1 MTILEPACSSSP
13 EAAGLHVEA
22 LPFAQIPQ
30 QSKLFLDYQ
39 TDATA
44 LRRFYPHAVRR
55 HYDLVHHATHV
66 LENYTCD
73 RRAVCDALERLNRS
87 WNAGEATLENIAR
100 LRDART
106 VAVVTGQQA
115 GLFTGALY
123 TIYKALSAI
132 KLARCLTTR
141 GVEAVPVFWI
151 ATEDHDWEEVR
162 FAQTI
167 GCDGRLATCELP
179 AELHPEGMSVGALML
194 DDSIEA
200 AITRL
205 LDVLPS
211 TEFIAELKE
220 LLHNSYKSGKSFGEA
235 FARMMTS
242 LMTNFGLIILDPLDA
257 ELKRL
262 AAPLY
267 AQAALRAADI
277 ARALVERSR
286 ALEADGYHA
295 QVLTGSD
302 SFPLFFHTEDNLDK
316 DQTASPA
323 SSRRVAI
330 TRTPE
335 GAYLAKG
342 TNQIHSTEEWA
353 SLAQDSP
360 EHFSPNVTLRGVVQD
375 YLLPTVAY
383 FGGAAEIAYF
393 AQTAEV
399 YRLLERP
406 VTPILHRASL
416 TVIEPRT
423 VRTLERY
430 DLHLRDF
437 FDDFDTL
444 IRRVV
449 EGKLNTDGAR
459 RFDDAERTISEAMTA
474 LRDGLA
480 PLDSTLVAASET
492 RHRKI
497 NYHLEALRKGF
508 HRAQMQRD
516 RAAHRQLERAQV
528 ALYPE
533 RALQERHLNITSL
546 LARHGLYCL
555 DWLYDAIDLGLAE
568 HQIVYL

>member
-1 MTILEPACSSSP
+1 MTILEAACSSSP
-13 EAAGLHVEA
+13 EAAGLRVEA
-22 LPFAQIPQ
+22 LPFARIPH
-30 QSKLFLDYQ
+30 QSKLFLDYLS
-39 TDATA
+39 DSDA
-44 LRRFYPHAVRR
+44 LRRFYPNAVRR
-55 HYDLVHHATHV
+55 HHDLIHFAPQV

-73 RRAVCDALERLNRS
+73 RTLVCDALERLNRS
-87 WNAGEATLENIAR
+87 WGAGDATLENITR
-100 LRDART
+100 LRDTNT

-167 GCDGRLATCELP
+167 GCDGRLATCELST
-179 AELHPEGMSVGALML
+179 ESHTEGMSVGGVML

-211 TEFIAELKE
+211 TEFSNSLNE
-220 LLHNSYKSGKSFGEA
+220 LLRDAYQPGRTFGEA
-235 FARMMTS
+235 FARLMTS
-242 LMTNFGLIILDPLDA
+242 LMTGFGLIILDPLDA

-267 AQAALRAADI
+267 ERAARRAPDI
-277 ARALVERSR
+277 ARALEDRSR
-286 ALEADGYHA
+286 TLETDGYHA
-295 QVLTGSD
+295 QVTTSAD
-302 SFPLFFHTEDNLDK
+302 SFPLFFHTEDKAD
-316 DQTASPA
+316 SPA
-323 SSRRVAI
+323 PVRRAI
-330 TRTPE
+330 TRTSE

-342 TNQIHSTEEWA
+342 TNEIHTPDEWA
-353 SLAQDSP
+353 RLAGKSP
-360 EHFSPNVTLRGVVQD
+360 ARFSPNVTLRGVVQD

-399 YRLLERP
+399 YRLLDRP
-406 VTPILHRASL
+406 VTPILPRASL
-416 TVIEPRT
+416 TIIEPRT

-430 DLHLRDF
+430 DLHLSDF
-437 FDDFDTL
+437 FDDFDAL
-444 IRRVV
+444 I
-449 EGKLNTDGAR
+449 KLVTEKHLNPDGAR
-459 RFDDAERTISEAMTA
+459 SFDDAGRVITEAMTNV
-474 LRDGLA
+474 RDQLA
-480 PLDSTLVAASET
+480 RLDSTLVAASDT
-492 RHRKI
+492 RHAKI

-516 RAAHRQLERAQV
+516 RAAHRQLERALV

-555 DWLYDAIDLGLAE
+555 DWLYDAIDLGLPE